1 MSKLHSENLSSIMSH
16 SEQSI
21 QELTKQLQ
29 AANDKLANLK
39 KRHEREIKDAKVT
52 LLNKETLYNKT
63 FIELKRKYGDK
74 IDGLSKIIQK
84 IESTYA

>member
-1 MSKLHSENLSSIMSH
+1 MSH